1 MLMRNSFSRSILPKQ
16 PGDAE
21 ALWYEPAYAFCQC
34 GCVSK
39 DLSVQSMQMYEQ
51 DAKGQK

>member
-1 MLMRNSFSRSILPKQ
+1 MLMRKSFSQLILPKQ
-16 PGDAE
+16 SDGAE
-21 ALWYEPAYAFCQC
+21 ALWYEPACAFCQC
-34 GCVSK
+34 ECVNK

>member
-1 MLMRNSFSRSILPKQ
+1 MLMRNSFSQLILPKQ

-21 ALWYEPAYAFCQC
+21 ALWYEPAFAFCQRE
-34 GCVSK
+34 CVNK

-51 DAKGQK
+51 DVNL